1 MTTAPLAFTLLVACG
16 GTPQVKVLVT
26 DVWNAPIEGATV
38 IREGLTEHFVTT
50 ADGSAMVPVEAG
62 TLHVK
67 AGRDGYIPELAS
79 LVVAEEQED
88 FPPLR
93 IKLYPEPE
101 SPGFYAV
108 GNKGYLPLNAQP
120 IEAMGSEMT
129 NYHGVRGSPTAVV
142 PVRDGGMTFV
152 FTTALSKEEIRRQDL
167 TLSSLKYLDE
177 AEVVGLFGPTA
188 VDIDLWVADRDMR
201 YDVDG
206 LQSRDDYLITIQP
219 ALETGVYAF
228 HGQDILDPR
237 SARSLDKLPEELR
250 VAWMFKAN

>member
-1 MTTAPLAFTLLVACG
+1 MIRALLPLGLLAACG

-38 IREGLTEHFVTT
+38 IREGVTEHFVTD
-50 ADGSAMVPVEAG
+50 AQGAVLVPVEPG

-67 AGRDGYIPELAS
+67 AGRDGFIPELSS
-79 LVVAEEQED
+79 LTVAEEQED

-93 IKLYPEPE
+93 LRLYPEPE

-108 GNKGYLPLNAQP
+108 GNNGYLPLDAQP
-120 IEAMGSEMT
+120 IEAVGSELSS
-129 NYHGVRGSPTAVV
+129 YHGVRGTPRAVV
-142 PVRDGGMTFV
+142 PVRDGGMSFV
-152 FTTALSKEEIRRQDL
+152 FTTGLTKEEIRRQDL

-177 AEVVGLFGPTA
+177 AEVMGMLGATA
-188 VDIDLWVADRDMR
+188 VDIDLWVSSKDIR

-206 LQSRDDYLITIQP
+206 LQSRDDYLIRVVP

-228 HGQDILDPR
+228 HGQDILNPR

-250 VAWMFKAN
+250 VAWMFRVN